1 MPPEAPQSFNRGG
14 DILLWPRPTP
24 PSPQTTDNTGEKATL
39 SQLVA
44 KDETKDKEDHPS
56 SPDKI
61 ESAKPSEDA
70 ATAQPRGQPSKP
82 KPADGPTESKAVL
95 SQHVAHLQHKT
106 LGKQLFDREK
116 QMGRFGV
123 RAQQAVLDH
132 TFTHM
137 RIEELEKQV
146 KDLRAIIN
154 GADTVWEPPTPDEM
168 YPVHRH
174 QLLRVPFDQ
183 FRLTKNNVAL
193 PTNEKAALEVQ
204 ISENVSSA
212 GAEYS
217 SSPERLRIRSRA
229 LLSHLDKLVGASLMI
244 QTSPPQVVGNIEVYN
259 SIVFLR
265 PFKFFVGH
273 IDDIKGSVQ
282 AVKSAAEAEEA
293 KKAIPSQVLEQL
305 PKRHKGKKLQQMY
318 LYKDLLPDLEC
329 LVEFLDTDL
338 KPTMILRQQIADG
351 TATEIEY
358 ADLWHLFKRGDFVI
372 PQEEQHHAYRIFSIA
387 GGREPLSYRKF
398 GNEEKPIRVDGF
410 VLDCISM
417 ASNGHMYVPKI
428 KRMSI
433 KKFFGRK
440 PITSLPVYPMRFDKN
455 YDTLRKKFIGGGKRF
470 VNLTNRPFC
479 HKMFKGRTLDD
490 LSHDL
495 EAQVIVDMALAV
507 AQNPDW
513 LLKSSVSTDS
523 FTRPDPRETRQDSW
537 CKHGTTQGCCGGD
550 VIHRDGDT
558 DEFNSQI
565 FLGEMSRYLGPRHE
579 KDLTEDD
586 LMLMQH
592 YVHAFVLRSR
602 QWVTVPT
609 DKLSDVEFSN
619 SFDDLVL
626 PDNHSKTVR
635 ALVDTHESLRATRS
649 SGSLTGNPLS
659 IGSCLDLVK
668 GKGAGLVILL
678 HGPPGVGKTSTA
690 ECVADD
696 TKRPLF
702 PITCGDIGETA
713 LEVEKNLQYNFQLA
727 HKWGCVL
734 LLDEADVFLAKR
746 TRSDLRHNAV
756 TSVFLRTL
764 EYYAGILFLTTNR
777 VGTMDPAFKSRI
789 QVSLFYPKLNLKVT
803 KELYRKF
810 IKRAKDEQISRGH
823 VEFEIKKSE
832 IMDFAKEHFR
842 DLEKNGRDTW
852 NGRQIRNAF
861 QTAIA
866 LAEHK
871 AKKRIDGEPV
881 PVLGEEQFKIVAEGY
896 AKFDEYL
903 VSAMGASEA
912 EWANRDRWRAD
923 PYTTIP
929 AYTQMPPQ
937 VVPLTTEQ
945 RPAYVRSSARKVPA
959 SGQDSST
966 EESESETDS
975 EDDESD
981 QRRGNTKSRRGK
993 GTGLGPGLPQ
1003 SRPPG
1008 LSDGE
1013 WEAYQKVCGM
1023 YKLK

>member
-14 DILLWPRPTP
+14 DILLWPHPTP
-24 PSPQTTDNTGEKATL
+24 PTPPTTDNTGEKAIL
-39 SQLVA
+39 SQLVS
-44 KDETKDKEDHPS
+44 KGETKDKEDHPS
-56 SPDKI
+56 STDKI
-61 ESAKPSEDA
+61 EPAKPSEDA
-70 ATAQPRGQPSKP
+70 ATAQSRGQPSKP

-146 KDLRAIIN
+146 KDLRAFIN

-212 GAEYS
+212 GVEYS

-338 KPTMILRQQIADG
+338 KPTMLLRQQIADG
-351 TATEIEY
+351 TATDIEY
-358 ADLWHLFKRGDFVI
+358 ADLWHLFKRGDFVV
-372 PQEEQHHAYRIFSIA
+372 PQEEQHHAYRVFSMA

-440 PITSLPVYPMRFDKN
+440 PITSLPVHPMRFDKN
-455 YDTLRKKFIGGGKRF
+455 YDTLRKTFVDGGKR
-470 VNLTNRPFC
+470 
-479 HKMFKGRTLDD
+479 
-490 LSHDL
+490 
-495 EAQVIVDMALAV
+495 
-507 AQNPDW
+507 
-513 LLKSSVSTDS
+513 
-523 FTRPDPRETRQDSW
+523 
-537 CKHGTTQGCCGGD
+537 
-550 VIHRDGDT
+550 
-558 DEFNSQI
+558 
-565 FLGEMSRYLGPRHE
+565 
-579 KDLTEDD
+579 
-586 LMLMQH
+586 
-592 YVHAFVLRSR
+592 
-602 QWVTVPT
+602 
-609 DKLSDVEFSN
+609 LSDVEFSN

-635 ALVDTHESLRATRS
+635 ALVDTHESLRATRFS
-649 SGSLTGNPLS
+649 ESRTSNPLS

-810 IKRAKDEQISRGH
+810 IKRAKDEQRSRGH

-881 PVLGEEQFKIVAEGY
+881 PILGEEQFKIVAEGY

-981 QRRGNTKSRRGK
+981 QRRGNTKGRRGK
-993 GTGLGPGLPQ
+993 GTGFSPNLTH

>member
-1 MPPEAPQSFNRGG
+1 
-14 DILLWPRPTP
+14 
-24 PSPQTTDNTGEKATL
+24 
-39 SQLVA
+39 
-44 KDETKDKEDHPS
+44 
-56 SPDKI
+56 
-61 ESAKPSEDA
+61 
-70 ATAQPRGQPSKP
+70 
-82 KPADGPTESKAVL
+82 
-95 SQHVAHLQHKT
+95 
-106 LGKQLFDREK
+106 
-116 QMGRFGV
+116 
-123 RAQQAVLDH
+123 
-132 TFTHM
+132 M

-212 GAEYS
+212 GVEYS

-338 KPTMILRQQIADG
+338 KPTMLLRQQIADG
-351 TATEIEY
+351 TATDIEY
-358 ADLWHLFKRGDFVI
+358 ADLWHLFKRGDFVV
-372 PQEEQHHAYRIFSIA
+372 PQEEQHHAYRVFSMA

-455 YDTLRKKFIGGGKRF
+455 YDTLRKTFVDGGKR
-470 VNLTNRPFC
+470 
-479 HKMFKGRTLDD
+479 
-490 LSHDL
+490 
-495 EAQVIVDMALAV
+495 
-507 AQNPDW
+507 
-513 LLKSSVSTDS
+513 
-523 FTRPDPRETRQDSW
+523 
-537 CKHGTTQGCCGGD
+537 
-550 VIHRDGDT
+550 
-558 DEFNSQI
+558 
-565 FLGEMSRYLGPRHE
+565 
-579 KDLTEDD
+579 
-586 LMLMQH
+586 
-592 YVHAFVLRSR
+592 
-602 QWVTVPT
+602 
-609 DKLSDVEFSN
+609 LSDVEFSN

-635 ALVDTHESLRATRS
+635 ALVDTHESLRATRFS
-649 SGSLTGNPLS
+649 ESRTSNPLS

-810 IKRAKDEQISRGH
+810 IKRAKDEQRSRGH

-881 PVLGEEQFKIVAEGY
+881 PILGEEQFKIVAEGY

-981 QRRGNTKSRRGK
+981 QRRGNTKGRRGK
-993 GTGLGPGLPQ
+993 GTGFSPNLTH